1 MTPICRDVPGCD
13 DLSPDC
19 QILISASERNVSGV
33 SGRDFQSVTVVDVCH
48 RTRSDYDEQLE
59 AIGDERLETGMSHDG
74 RPVFVHGFQTV
85 TFDPGRSGG
94 CLN

>member
-19 QILISASERNVSGV
+19 QTSIYASEGNVSGV
-33 SGRDFQSVTVVDVCH
+33 LGHDYQSVTVVDVCH

-59 AIGDERLETGMSHDG
+59 AIGDECLETGTHDG
-74 RPVFVHGFQTV
+74 RLAFVHGFQIATV
-85 TFDPGRSGG
+85 DRGRSGG
-94 CLN
+94 RPN